1 MTVIAS
7 EKTPLL
13 IKSLKDEVVLKIS
26 DDYDE
31 NNK

>member
-1 MTVIAS
+1 MAT

-13 IKSLKDEVVLKIS
+13 IKSVADEVVVKIP
-26 DDYDE
+26 DDFDE

>member
-1 MTVIAS
+1 MKVAT

-13 IKSLKDEVVLKIS
+13 IKSVVDEVVVKIP

>member
-1 MTVIAS
+1 MAT

-13 IKSLKDEVVLKIS
+13 IKSLKDEVVVKIP
-26 DDYDE
+26 DDFDE